1 MPGPAAPEPMSEPN
15 PTHGSP
21 AASSS
26 ELQINIDQSERDT
39 LMNQGYQTYPR
50 AQELDTLHKKVN
62 DLEMEKTLLAE
73 ENQKAKR
80 YVTDSVSFEHWSI
93 IELLFKIIMIDR
105 LCKV

>member
-1 MPGPAAPEPMSEPN
+1 MERGAWSVERGAF
-15 PTHGSP
+15 
-21 AASSS
+21 AS
-26 ELQINIDQSERDT
+26 
-39 LMNQGYQTYPR
+39 
-50 AQELDTLHKKVN
+50 K
-62 DLEMEKTLLAE
+62 

>member
-1 MPGPAAPEPMSEPN
+1 MERGAV
-15 PTHGSP
+15 
-21 AASSS
+21 AS
-26 ELQINIDQSERDT
+26 
-39 LMNQGYQTYPR
+39 
-50 AQELDTLHKKVN
+50 K
-62 DLEMEKTLLAE
+62 